1 MCRLFGFRSA
11 VPSRAHRSLVQ
22 AQNALADQ
30 AREHPHG
37 WGIGWFAG
45 GDAYVVK
52 SHAAA
57 ADCGTFREAA
67 ERLSSNALVAHVR
80 KATQGGVSG
89 WNTHPFRNGRWL
101 FAHNG
106 NIYGFEGMAERMR
119 EATPPALRPRRLGE
133 TDSEAFFFFLLGRME
148 ARGVDVSGATPAPA
162 EAVASAA
169 SAALS
174 EVRAWAEEQGAEPP
188 IVNFLLTNG
197 EDFFAHRCGRE
208 LFFSTQKFMCR
219 DALTCAEPEKPCLL
233 AVRPHDRVNHLLV
246 TSEQIGE
253 EDRWEEVPERT
264 LLALGADFRLR
275 SFAT

>member
-67 ERLSSNALVAHVR
+67 ERLSSNTLVAHVR

-106 NIYGFEGMAERMR
+106 NIYGFADMAERMR
-119 EATPPALRPRRLGE
+119 AATPEALRPRRLGE
-133 TDSEAFFFFLLGRME
+133 TDSEAFFFFLLGKME
-148 ARGVDVSGATPAPA
+148 ALGVDAAGAAPTPPG
-162 EAVASAA
+162 AVAAAA
-169 SAALS
+169 SAALAD
-174 EVRAWAEEQGAEPP
+174 VRAWAEEQGAEPP

-246 TSEQIGE
+246 TSEQIGD

-275 SFAT
+275 SFST